1 MRFLSVANREL
12 RAAGR
17 QKATYRTR
25 WLTAAIFF
33 ALLVWL
39 LWAFNGFRNRLAA
52 PHVFEVYSILTFAYC
67 LLIGTARTA
76 DCISSE
82 RRNGTLG
89 LLFLTN
95 LNSAEIIGGKLCS
108 SALANVYGL
117 MAIFPMLALPLLM
130 GGTTFEHFARTVL
143 GLLNGILFSLAA
155 GFVASVM
162 CVRQFTAVALA
173 MGLAISLGGGLM
185 LGAAAANS
193 YGPTRGMGDLLAVFS
208 PLYTV
213 VAASG
218 GRVFGTNHYWSSV
231 ATVAC
236 TSLAWF
242 GLTTYLLAR
251 TWRDRAKSARALPR
265 LKLWRRWEQSA
276 TAKRAALRR
285 RLLNINPF
293 FWLGG
298 RKLVSAP
305 VFMFITVV
313 LAVLAVYVAG
323 PFFGRVMRAGTY
335 SSVIGQLFAWFW
347 TGLTIHALVLYY
359 AAMSASQRL
368 AEDKQ
373 TGALELILST
383 PTSEQ
388 TISRGLWMA
397 YGRKM
402 FFPALVAVLVHLYF
416 LWQCLIMATLEPP
429 GLIPP
434 GATTR
439 EIFWSALL
447 NQPLR
452 GYALDWQFGFMLR
465 VVLLAL
471 VVLMSSWVA
480 LGWVGRWLG
489 LRMKHPGFAPMASL
503 ALLATPP
510 VLLFSL
516 ACYLAD
522 KYHLDRLPERH
533 FLPLMMWLACGI
545 GIVHCLLL
553 SVWAASRMRQDLRS
567 LVMSR
572 YQPLATWRWRLPSRR
587 TLWRLAAGTTAFAA
601 AVFLFV
607 VAYFGYQNRQSRK
620 AWTAFQNTLKQS
632 GESLDLW
639 PLLPAPVPDNANFA
653 RSPVFLSL
661 LSQTNA
667 ESVSLF
673 ARLKSMG
680 LQANGSGNNSVMI
693 GWSGQRQSRLQD
705 YVNWIVQTS
714 TPVAAVNRTNHA
726 LAILEGLRPH
736 REMLREVAAAAA
748 RLPAFQISTN
758 RNASAVLHPPQ
769 EEISAL
775 ERLHL
780 LFQARACA
788 LLALGQKA
796 EAAKDLLTGLRLTR
810 LARQIPDVRFSV
822 RVQVLLARSLQPL
835 WEGLREHAW
844 NEAQLAA
851 VQRELTDFNLLADY
865 TNALHRVVLAN
876 IETWRVIPDNPDGYL
891 GLPSWDDGS
900 THQSGRQLLPRLWWF
915 DCCIQLYRAGQQA
928 QAKVD
933 VAAGRIQLAMNW
945 SDLSGLPLDVQ
956 STELFQQMAQWGANP
971 GFVPFAQTSLNQAII
986 ACALERIRLTNK
998 VYPATLEALVPALLH
1013 TIPND
1018 AVSGR
1023 PMIYQ
1028 PLENGTYILR
1038 GVGPN
1043 GIDDRKNKSSDDW
1056 LWTYST
1062 NTPTAK
1068 K

>member
-1 MRFLSVANREL
+1 
-12 RAAGR
+12 
-17 QKATYRTR
+17 
-25 WLTAAIFF
+25 
-33 ALLVWL
+33 
-39 LWAFNGFRNRLAA
+39 
-52 PHVFEVYSILTFAYC
+52 
-67 LLIGTARTA
+67 
-76 DCISSE
+76 
-82 RRNGTLG
+82 
-89 LLFLTN
+89 
-95 LNSAEIIGGKLCS
+95 
-108 SALANVYGL
+108 
-117 MAIFPMLALPLLM
+117 
-130 GGTTFEHFARTVL
+130 
-143 GLLNGILFSLAA
+143 
-155 GFVASVM
+155 
-162 CVRQFTAVALA
+162 
-173 MGLAISLGGGLM
+173 
-185 LGAAAANS
+185 
-193 YGPTRGMGDLLAVFS
+193 
-208 PLYTV
+208 
-213 VAASG
+213 
-218 GRVFGTNHYWSSV
+218 
-231 ATVAC
+231 
-236 TSLAWF
+236 
-242 GLTTYLLAR
+242 LLAR
-251 TWRDRAKSARALPR
+251 TWRDRAKNVRVLPR

-285 RLLNINPF
+285 RLLEINPF

-298 RKLVSAP
+298 RKCVSAP

-313 LAVLAVYVAG
+313 LALLAVYVAG

-335 SSVIGQLFAWFW
+335 TSVIGQLFAWFW

-397 YGRKM
+397 YGRKLS
-402 FFPALVAVLVHLYF
+402 FPALVAVLVHLYF

-429 GLIPP
+429 GSIPP

-439 EIFWSALL
+439 EILWSALL
-447 NQPLR
+447 DQPLR
-452 GYALDWQFGFMLR
+452 GYALDWQFGFFLR

-503 ALLATPP
+503 ALLASPP

-522 KYHLDRLPERH
+522 KFHLDRLPERQ
-533 FLPLMMWLACGI
+533 FLPMMMWLGCGI
-545 GIVHCLLL
+545 GVGHCLLL
-553 SVWAASRMRQDLRS
+553 SVWAACRLHKNLRS
-567 LVMSR
+567 VVMSR

-587 TLWRLAAGTTAFAA
+587 AVWRFAAGTTAFAA

-607 VAYFGYQNRQSRK
+607 LAYFGYQNRQSRK
-620 AWTAFQNTLKQS
+620 AWTVFQNTLKQS
-632 GESLDLW
+632 GESLNLR
-639 PLLPAPVPDNANFA
+639 PLLPAPVSDNANFA

-661 LSQTNA
+661 LSKTNA

-680 LQANGSGNNSVMI
+680 LQGYGPGNNSALF
-693 GWSGQRQSRLQD
+693 GWSNQRQSRLQD
-705 YVNWIVQTS
+705 YVNWFAPKSI
-714 TPVAAVNRTNHA
+714 PVARVNREVSA
-726 LAILEGLRPH
+726 SAILEALRSH
-736 REMLREVAAAAA
+736 RGMLQEVAAAA
-748 RLPAFQISTN
+748 RLPDFQISIN

-769 EEISAL
+769 KEISAL
-775 ERLHL
+775 EHLHL

-788 LLALGQKA
+788 LLVLGQKA
-796 EAAKDLLTGLRLTR
+796 EAAEDLLTGLRLTR
-810 LARQIPDVRFSV
+810 LARQIPDARSSV
-822 RVQVLLARSLQPL
+822 RVQMLLARALQPL

-851 VQRELTDFNLLADY
+851 IQRELTDFSPLADY
-865 TNALHRVVLAN
+865 TNALRRVVLAH
-876 IETWRVIPDNPDGYL
+876 IETWRAIPDHPDGSL
-891 GLPSWDDGS
+891 ALPSWDYGS
-900 THQSGRQLLPRLWWF
+900 AQQFNMNLLPRTWWF
-915 DCCIQLYRAGQQA
+915 DICIQLYQAGQHA
-928 QAKVD
+928 LAKVD

-945 SDLSGLPLDVQ
+945 SDLNGLPLDAQ
-956 STELFQQMAQWGANP
+956 STELFQQMAQWGAYP
-971 GFVPFAQTSLNQAII
+971 GFVPFAQTFLSQAII
-986 ACALERIRLTNK
+986 ACALERLRLTNN

-1023 PMIYQ
+1023 PMLYQ
-1028 PLENGTYILR
+1028 PLESGTYILR

-1043 GIDDRKNKSSDDW
+1043 GIDDRKSKSSDDW
-1056 LWTYST
+1056 LWAYST